1 MPKIPTFTTQVR
13 PTAETASV
21 TSNVQVP
28 LNTISDAL
36 SPVTKAITKHAI
48 AEKDLEN
55 KTEALKLENESL
67 LELTD
72 VFEEA
77 SRLDNKDQA
86 LQLVQSKS
94 KTIQDKYANLASNKN
109 VRTSFNNSYL
119 A

>member
-21 TSNVQVP
+21 TSNVSVP
-28 LNTISDAL
+28 LNTIADSL

-77 SRLDNKDQA
+77 SKLDNKDQA
-86 LQLVQSKS
+86 
-94 KTIQDKYANLASNKN
+94 ASISSIKIKN
-109 VRTSFNNSYL
+109 YTRKIC
-119 A
+119 